1 VEQTFA
7 TPTPLRVLNPDG
19 TVGHAEV
26 RIGDSVV
33 MTFDAR
39 PGWLDTPSFLS
50 VYVPDVDEVVAR
62 ALIAGATIVTEIT
75 TSQIIG
81 DRGGRIKDPVGNI
94 WWIQTHLEDV
104 DQPTMRERF
113 EDAAELATMQRLQQ
127 SFDAE
132 MTGRT

>member
-1 VEQTFA
+1 
-7 TPTPLRVLNPDG
+7 
-19 TVGHAEV
+19 
-26 RIGDSVV
+26 

-39 PGWLDTPSFLS
+39 PGWPDTPSFLS

-62 ALIAGATIVTEIT
+62 ALIAAATIVTEIT

-94 WWIQTHLEDV
+94 WWTQTHLEDA

-113 EDAAELATMQRLQQ
+113 EDPAELATMQRLQQ